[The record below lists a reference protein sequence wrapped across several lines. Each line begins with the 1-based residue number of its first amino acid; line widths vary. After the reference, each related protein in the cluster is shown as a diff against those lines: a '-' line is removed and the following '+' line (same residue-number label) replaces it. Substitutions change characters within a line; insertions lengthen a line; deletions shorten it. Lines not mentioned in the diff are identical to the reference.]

1 MPLEWSSR
9 SIEAAVYDPPQA
21 ILEVSFRSGASYRY
35 LDVPPEVY
43 DQFLLAESKGRYF
56 NTYIRN
62 RYAYAKIP
70 AVKWFLFNT

>member
-9 SIEAAVYDPPQA
+9 SIEAAVYDRPQA

-43 DQFLLAESKGRYF
+43 HQFLLAESKGRYF

-62 RYAYAKIP
+62 RYAYAKVP
-70 AVKWFLFNT
+70 A